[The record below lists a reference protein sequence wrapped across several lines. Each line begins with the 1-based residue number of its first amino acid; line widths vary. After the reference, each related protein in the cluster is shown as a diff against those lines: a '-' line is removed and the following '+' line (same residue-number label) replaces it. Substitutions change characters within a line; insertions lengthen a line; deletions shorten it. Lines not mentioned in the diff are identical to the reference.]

1 MTAGDKKRKP
11 REVEGPFAFVITDD
25 IHRVKIGVT
34 VPPVAVLYMDK
45 AIDAGYFA
53 NRSDFVTQAMLF
65 FIERKR
71 DEMNLDK
78 LLSLDID
85 EFYKFMFRK
94 KEG

>member
-1 MTAGDKKRKP
+1 MTPDKESKP
-11 REVEGPFAFVITDD
+11 IEVEGPFAFQIGGGT
-25 IHRVKIGVT
+25 HKVKIGVT
-34 VPPVAVLYMDK
+34 VPPLAVLYMDK
-45 AIDAGYFA
+45 AIEAGYFA

-71 DEMNLDK
+71 EEIGLDK

-94 KEG
+94 KE